1 MTLPPTADFDFDQ
14 LQKAASRRPFALRW
28 RSATRARARN
38 APRRDGQ
45 RRADLAEQRLAD
57 LKAVVEDLRQDRDH
71 WRVHAG
77 RLALAD
83 AREQRPWW
91 RRLAG

>member
-1 MTLPPTADFDFDQ
+1 VF
-14 LQKAASRRPFALRW
+14 
-28 RSATRARARN
+28 
-38 APRRDGQ
+38 
-45 RRADLAEQRLAD
+45 
-57 LKAVVEDLRQDRDH
+57 EDMRQDRDH

-83 AREQRPWW
+83 ARAQRPWW